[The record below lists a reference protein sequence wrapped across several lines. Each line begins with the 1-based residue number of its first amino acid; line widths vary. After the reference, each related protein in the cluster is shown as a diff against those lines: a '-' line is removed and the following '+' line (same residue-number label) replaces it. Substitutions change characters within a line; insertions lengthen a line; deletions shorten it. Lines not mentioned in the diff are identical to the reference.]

1 MAIPLLLILIPVIIA
16 GVSLAI
22 RSDVWRPWTLLIA
35 AVLHACLV
43 VSLWVSDA
51 RPSIGTWCSL
61 DPAGKVV
68 LSLVSALFLAASV
81 YAVGYL
87 HRRLE
92 RPNRTFVAS
101 LLFFLSATTVV
112 AFSQHFGLLWVAL
125 EATTL
130 ASAPLLYFNHNAR
143 SLEATWKYLLICSVG
158 IALALLG
165 TFFLA
170 VAETFHGPVDSAL
183 LLPAMLPRAGSLS
196 VPWLHAA
203 FIFLLVGYGTKMG
216 LAPMH
221 TWKPD
226 AYGEA
231 PGLVGFLLSGVL
243 TSCAFLALVRL
254 TQVCQAAG
262 QMDFVQPLFILLG
275 LLSMGMAAV
284 FMLGQTDYKRLL
296 AYSSVEHMGIL
307 TLGLGLGG
315 LATYGAWLHMLNNG
329 LAKGVLFLTAGNI
342 HRHYRTKTASEVSG
356 VLHRLPWSGAL
367 FMAGFIAITGSPPFG
382 LFMSEFTILRG
393 AIGTGHWGVVAGYLG
408 CLAVIFIGMARIV
421 VLMVFGA
428 PPDGEAA
435 SGPKDSFLT
444 TFTPCVLLAAV
455 LVLGLYIPS
464 WLDRALLAAAQ
475 LVGGF
480 R

>member
-1 MAIPLLLILIPVIIA
+1 MTTLLLLILMPVVLA
-16 GVSLAI
+16 GVAFAI
-22 RSDVWRPWTLLIA
+22 RSDAWRPWMVVIA
-35 AVLHACLV
+35 AALHTSLV
-43 VSLWVSDA
+43 AHLWVFDA
-51 RPSIGTWCSL
+51 WPSVGTWLSL
-61 DPAGKVV
+61 DPAGKMV
-68 LSLVSALFLAASV
+68 LSLGSALYLAASI

-92 RPNRTFVAS
+92 RPNRTFVVS
-101 LLFFLSATTVV
+101 LLFFLSATSLV

-130 ASAPLLYFNHNAR
+130 ASAPLLYFNHNPR

-170 VAETFHGPVDSAL
+170 VAETFQGPVESAL
-183 LLPAMLPRAGSLS
+183 LLPAMLLRAGSLS

-203 FIFLLVGYGTKMG
+203 FIFLLIGYGTKMG

-231 PGLVGFLLSGVL
+231 PGLVGFLLSGIL

-254 TQVCQAAG
+254 TEVCQAAG
-262 QMDFVQPLFILLG
+262 QVEFARPLLILLG
-275 LLSMGMAAV
+275 LLSMGVAAV
-284 FMLGQTDYKRLL
+284 FMLGQTDYKRML

-315 LATYGAWLHMLNNG
+315 LATYGAWLHMVNNG

-342 HRHYRTKTASEVSG
+342 HRHYRTKLVSEVNG
-356 VLHRLPWSGAL
+356 VFHRLPVSGAL

-393 AIGTGHWGVVAGYLG
+393 AISDAHWGIVAGYLG
-408 CLAVIFIGMARIV
+408 CLAVIFIGMARIAV
-421 VLMVFGA
+421 SMVFGE
-428 PPDGEAA
+428 PPNAETAL
-435 SGPKDSFLT
+435 GPKDAFLT
-444 TFTPCVLLAAV
+444 TFTPFILLAAV

-464 WLDRALLAAAQ
+464 WLDHALLAAAR
-475 LVGGF
+475 LVGGHQ
-480 R
+480 